1 MNIAIVMQVFLR
13 SHSATSLRGVTFF
26 SLKII
31 IMLHNNARL
40 QGAPPMLCCT
50 SLGGC
55 DDLVKVCGYSRGD
68 FYAWVVN
75 LNYEQRVI
83 TTHA

>member
-1 MNIAIVMQVFLR
+1 MQVFLISR
-13 SHSATSLRGVTFF
+13 STTSLRGVAFF
-26 SLKII
+26 SLKI
-31 IMLHNNARL
+31 NARL

-55 DDLVKVCGYSRGD
+55 DNLVKVCGYSRGD

-75 LNYEQRVI
+75 LKYEQRVI
-83 TTHA
+83 ATHA